1 MIGKFSPD
9 LIEGQLVQDRG
20 YRWKKCAQAM
30 LRTLLPEIP
39 LVRSCHEFNIAGP
52 KQWPHTHALGAMY
65 AGGARLMEVKVIR
78 RSVSNGY
85 RVAESQFYP
94 KKLEA
99 VELHYAPNH
108 ALRVTREELSE
119 ILNALQPD
127 LEYRDGVIELI
138 KTSERDSI

>member
-1 MIGKFSPD
+1 
-9 LIEGQLVQDRG
+9 
-20 YRWKKCAQAM
+20 
-30 LRTLLPEIP
+30 
-39 LVRSCHEFNIAGP
+39 
-52 KQWPHTHALGAMY
+52 
-65 AGGARLMEVKVIR
+65 MEVKVIR

-119 ILNALQPD
+119 ILNALQSD
-127 LEYRDGVIELI
+127 LEYRDASLSWSKRQSVIPSNWCSGITAL
-138 KTSERDSI
+138 TLF

>member
-1 MIGKFSPD
+1 MHWG
-9 LIEGQLVQDRG
+9 R
-20 YRWKKCAQAM
+20 CM
-30 LRTLLPEIP
+30 L
-39 LVRSCHEFNIAGP
+39 
-52 KQWPHTHALGAMY
+52 
-65 AGGARLMEVKVIR
+65 GARLMEVKVTR

-85 RVAESQFYP
+85 GVAESQFYP

-99 VELHYAPNH
+99 VEHHYAPNH

-138 KTSERDSI
+138 KNVRA

>member
-1 MIGKFSPD
+1 MMGKFSPD

-65 AGGARLMEVKVIR
+65 AGGY
-78 RSVSNGY
+78 G
-85 RVAESQFYP
+85 VAESQFYP
-94 KKLEA
+94 KKSEA